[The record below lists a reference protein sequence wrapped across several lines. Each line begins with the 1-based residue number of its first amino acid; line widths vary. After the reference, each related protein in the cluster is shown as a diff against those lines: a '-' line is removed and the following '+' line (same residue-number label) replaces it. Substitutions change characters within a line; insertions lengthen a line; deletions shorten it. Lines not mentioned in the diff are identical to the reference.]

1 MQSEGLAQAIS
12 GCEAVIHLVGIIVER
27 KSATFE
33 KVHVLGTLNVV
44 EATKQA
50 GVKRYLHMS
59 ALGSRPDAASRYH
72 LTKYAAEQHVRR
84 SGLDYTI
91 FRPSV
96 IFGPSDRFINLLAS
110 LIRFSPVVM
119 IIGDGK
125 AKIQPVAVRDVVQC
139 FISALEDDQTRWKVY
154 DVGGPRAM
162 SFEEMVDK
170 ILRVME
176 RRRLKIHLPIRWV
189 EGLVRLFERGLPVA
203 PLTQDQLVMLQEDNT
218 CDVGPLI
225 AEFAIRLQ
233 DFTEGI
239 RAYVR

>member
-1 MQSEGLAQAIS
+1 
-12 GCEAVIHLVGIIVER
+12 
-27 KSATFE
+27 
-33 KVHVLGTLNVV
+33 
-44 EATKQA
+44 
-50 GVKRYLHMS
+50 
-59 ALGSRPDAASRYH
+59 
-72 LTKYAAEQHVRR
+72 
-84 SGLDYTI
+84 
-91 FRPSV
+91 
-96 IFGPSDRFINLLAS
+96 
-110 LIRFSPVVM
+110 
-119 IIGDGK
+119 
-125 AKIQPVAVRDVVQC
+125 
-139 FISALEDDQTRWKVY
+139 
-154 DVGGPRAM
+154 M

-189 EGLVRLFERGLPVA
+189 QGLVRLFERGLPVA